1 MPIHAD
7 KVPHVASASTT
18 SNATFRAEVQRI
30 LRSDEP
36 SPVTLWAPELNPFG
50 VRFDF
55 RPVQDE
61 HGHPHELRIG
71 PHWVEPAGV
80 ECYEVSAELDETLH
94 DYLYTYE
101 LIARAYLEGRVDQA
115 AKLRGAM
122 LRDMQGEARL
132 RQYEPHTRSNKLSWL
147 RDYRAIGNH
156 RGAMRQ
162 LSELWS
168 IDPRQVRRRLEVLE
182 QDGLLP
188 EGLPRR
194 KKHAECNHRAARSDR
209 ETR

>member
-1 MPIHAD
+1 VVI
-7 KVPHVASASTT
+7 
-18 SNATFRAEVQRI
+18 
-30 LRSDEP
+30 
-36 SPVTLWAPELNPFG
+36 WAPELSPFG

-55 RPVQDE
+55 QPVEDE
-61 HGHPHELRIG
+61 NGDHRDLRVG
-71 PHWVEPAGV
+71 PSWVQPPGD
-80 ECYEVSAELDETLH
+80 ECYEISADLDETLH

-101 LIARAYLEGRVDQA
+101 LIARAYLEGRVDHA
-115 AKLRGAM
+115 LRLRRAM

-156 RGAMRQ
+156 RGAMRK

-168 IDPRQVRRRLEVLE
+168 IDRRQVRRRLEVLE
-182 QDGLLP
+182 RDGLLP

-194 KKHAECNHRAARSDR
+194 KER
-209 ETR
+209 TQ